1 MLWGFSEQVEE
12 VEINNNFYQNNNYSN
27 VNNNNLLE
35 LPAPSSPGLRR
46 WQRYVL
52 KKNFVE
58 KKMRLIPV
66 QMVPKCCWPK
76 LPLRTDATEVS
87 NKFHL

>member
-1 MLWGFSEQVEE
+1 MQLVP
-12 VEINNNFYQNNNYSN
+12 
-27 VNNNNLLE
+27 L
-35 LPAPSSPGLRR
+35 
-46 WQRYVL
+46 
-52 KKNFVE
+52 
-58 KKMRLIPV
+58 

>member
-1 MLWGFSEQVEE
+1 MLWGFSGQVEE

-46 WQRYVL
+46 WQRYIF
-52 KKNFVE
+52 NFVAE
-58 KKMRLIPV
+58 I
-66 QMVPKCCWPK
+66 C
-76 LPLRTDATEVS
+76 
-87 NKFHL
+87 KFFHPDGPETLLA